1 MIRSHW
7 FGAALLLATAP
18 CAGLAQQ
25 VEGFQ
30 APTGYAA
37 FRLGLS
43 GSAFAVAP
51 DGKFALAQDDF
62 GGRATVTVYD
72 RIGTGRR
79 VLTTFQAPAGTSWQF
94 LGGLAWQDAS
104 TLVISENG
112 SARTVFSAS
121 LTSGEVTLLAPVN
134 SLPNVAQIAFA
145 PDGVLYAGLAN
156 GPGANAVVTVAGGT
170 VRPFASNFGAGYLG
184 GLAFRPADGAL
195 FVGDTNDP
203 FFAGNPGQVLQLSP
217 DGLLVG
223 QFSLAGGGGSGI
235 YDLVFA
241 PNGDLFA
248 STGRTLTLL
257 RAGTSTAVPFGMFS
271 GVFPFP
277 TELDFFGG
285 EFAPFSG
292 GSGQLIVNGE
302 FTGVGGLFVVQP
314 AAVPEPSGL
323 ILVAAGPVLLFLLFL
338 RRRVWLA
345 VVLCVVAPLPTA
357 AQFATRVWAYNSA
370 GAVPGFTDPTRALGP
385 PSTTATPTVP
395 DNSSI
400 VSIGNGGYLV
410 LGFDAPIR
418 RQYYRRDGF
427 DFIVFGNA
435 FYVGGNIHLRFQ
447 EPGFVEVG
455 LDLNRNGYDPDDPFY
470 LLRGSP
476 NPTSLPFQGIDDRIH
491 MTWGYADVTPTNGAG
506 NPFLP
511 DDPFTSG
518 ITPGSAGGDA
528 FSLSW
533 AVDASGNPVVLDYA
547 DFIRIRPAGNW
558 STEIDAVVVLPWED
572 RRRPDPRS
580 PYERLYQVSGPPRGF
595 RATPAAVPEPA
606 SATSVAMGMALWAWR
621 RRRSCRGNH

>member
-1 MIRSHW
+1 MIHRYRLC
-7 FGAALLLATAP
+7 ATLLLAIAP
-18 CAGLAQQ
+18 CAIPAQQ
-25 VEGFQ
+25 VEGFE
-30 APTGYAA
+30 APPGYAA
-37 FRLGLS
+37 FRPGLS

-62 GGRATVTVYD
+62 GGRATVTVFD
-72 RIGTGRR
+72 RIGAGRQ

-104 TLVISENG
+104 TLAISENG

-121 LTSGEVTLLAPVN
+121 LVSGEVTLLAPLN

-156 GPGANAVVTVAGGT
+156 GPGANAVVTVVGGT
-170 VRPFASNFGAGYLG
+170 VRPFASGLGSGYLG

-217 DGLLVG
+217 DGLPVG
-223 QFSLAGGGGSGI
+223 QFSLAGGGGNGI

-257 RAGTSTAVPFGMFS
+257 RAGARTAVPFGTFS
-271 GVFPFP
+271 GAFPFP
-277 TELDFFGG
+277 TELDFSGG

-314 AAVPEPSGL
+314 AMVPEPSGL
-323 ILVAAGPVLLFLLFL
+323 ILTAAGAGLLFL
-338 RRRVWLA
+338 RFLRRRAWPLVM
-345 VVLCVVAPLPTA
+345 LCFVASLPA
-357 AQFATRVWAYNSA
+357 SAQFATRVWAYNSA
-370 GAVPGFTDPTRALGP
+370 GAAPGFTDPTKALGP

-418 RQYYRRDGF
+418 RQHYRPDGF

-455 LDLNRNGYDPDDPFY
+455 LDLNRNGYDPGDPFY

-476 NPTSLPFQGIDDRIH
+476 NPASLPFQGIDDRIQ

-506 NPFLP
+506 NPFIP

-533 AVDASGNPVVLDYA
+533 AVDANGNPVVLDSA

-580 PYERLYQVSGPPRGF
+580 PYERLYQVPGPPRGF
-595 RATPAAVPEPA
+595 GARAASVPEPA
-606 SATSVAMGMALWAWR
+606 FAAGVGMSVLLWVW
-621 RRRSCRGNH
+621 CRKRGR